1 MELDKVR
8 INHGFW
14 KKRKDLNINSS
25 FYAVLNSF
33 KKSGRI
39 RALTNEHYS
48 NQKPHIF
55 WESDLAKL
63 MEGAFFTMQ
72 QKKNKKLL
80 EICNLIIDKIISN
93 QEKNG
98 YLNFY
103 FSFHEPKNKFT
114 NLRDRHELYCAG
126 HLLESAIEH
135 CKATGDKRFFNSI
148 EKYIDHIISIF
159 GKAKGKKRGYPGH
172 QEIELAL
179 IKAYNFTKKK
189 KFLDLA
195 AYFIDERGTDN
206 KNNKHYFIEERKKIL
221 KKEVD
226 FNPSNLPASIRDF
239 LNFGPDPHGTTSGK
253 LGDLQGSV
261 FRDLEYWQSHL
272 GPINQN
278 TAEGHSVR
286 ALYMF
291 TAMADLARIN

>member
-48 NQKPHIF
+48 NEKPHIF

-98 YLNFY
+98 
-103 FSFHEPKNKFT
+103 
-114 NLRDRHELYCAG
+114 
-126 HLLESAIEH
+126 
-135 CKATGDKRFFNSI
+135 
-148 EKYIDHIISIF
+148 
-159 GKAKGKKRGYPGH
+159 
-172 QEIELAL
+172 
-179 IKAYNFTKKK
+179 
-189 KFLDLA
+189 
-195 AYFIDERGTDN
+195 
-206 KNNKHYFIEERKKIL
+206 
-221 KKEVD
+221 
-226 FNPSNLPASIRDF
+226 
-239 LNFGPDPHGTTSGK
+239 
-253 LGDLQGSV
+253 
-261 FRDLEYWQSHL
+261 
-272 GPINQN
+272 
-278 TAEGHSVR
+278 
-286 ALYMF
+286 
-291 TAMADLARIN
+291 

>member
-1 MELDKVR
+1 MELNKVR

-14 KKRKDLNINSS
+14 KKRKDLNIKSS
-25 FYAVLNSF
+25 FYAILNSF
-33 KKSGRI
+33 EKSGRI

-48 NQKPHIF
+48 NEKPHIF

-148 EKYIDHIISIF
+148 EKYINHITVS
-159 GKAKGKKRGYPGH
+159 YTHLTLPT
-172 QEIELAL
+172 IE
-179 IKAYNFTKKK
+179 
-189 KFLDLA
+189 
-195 AYFIDERGTDN
+195 
-206 KNNKHYFIEERKKIL
+206 
-221 KKEVD
+221 
-226 FNPSNLPASIRDF
+226 
-239 LNFGPDPHGTTSGK
+239 
-253 LGDLQGSV
+253 
-261 FRDLEYWQSHL
+261 
-272 GPINQN
+272 
-278 TAEGHSVR
+278 
-286 ALYMF
+286 
-291 TAMADLARIN
+291 